1 MHSIIRR
8 MYFVSFAT
16 ESNEKDALNL
26 FLIFQL
32 TADHA
37 LEFYRTRAKEELTCC
52 RNAKHCKQY
61 EVPFVELGFNVRRT
75 VRTSG
80 PKSLADFPQYFPT
93 WIGVTTNK
101 TPAGFNIF
109 APGQEKPQVIL
120 PPSKAVPWDS
130 LEEGG
135 SLNALLRFQ
144 LNDRYAAS
152 LLQREAPHGPASSP
166 WSD

>member
-1 MHSIIRR
+1 M
-8 MYFVSFAT
+8 
-16 ESNEKDALNL
+16 
-26 FLIFQL
+26 IFQL

-52 RNAKHCKQY
+52 RNAKHRKQY
-61 EVPFVELGFNVRRT
+61 EVPFVEL
-75 VRTSG
+75 
-80 PKSLADFPQYFPT
+80 
-93 WIGVTTNK
+93 
-101 TPAGFNIF
+101 GFNIF